1 MKRTNHLLR
10 FVLTMVSAML
20 MAVWPPTVCAQKPI
34 RDGIKT
40 AVRIG
45 QASSKALQGY
55 QEAQRAAQRA
65 AQNQQMEMRRS
76 AQHPTPKI
84 EHQMI
89 GAKPAKELQQTVNK
103 YKRYYS
109 QYRLPS
115 FDHSALDSLMAPTL
129 YAKAIEALHHNDTT
143 RFASLVGQATEGNYA
158 PAQYAYALT
167 LFDQG
172 RKYEAKALKLVQ
184 SAAANKYGPAC
195 YLLSAC
201 YAHGLHGLKKD
212 STLSEKWLQESQ
224 KAGSMDAEILHG
236 FRALERGDSLQAMYH
251 WERAYRCDR
260 VGKARSKNDSIAY
273 PRYYFEQLTTNMQ
286 SFLPDMYDQ
295 LLQGHLT
302 HAQDQSAHQKCLSL
316 ANFIATHYST
326 PYSHW
331 VTGIYELGYAGVVP
345 ANPTSALR
353 HYHLAADSIPQAK
366 KEMADFYLTGNGT
379 APDTLHAM
387 QLYRQ
392 SAEQGCPEAMYM
404 LTCLSVE
411 RGDYAE
417 ALKWGTRQELADS
430 ADVQYLMGAVHVMQ
444 HNYAESLAPLRRASA
459 AGYAEAMW
467 LAYAVCTQHL
477 NDSVQGFAFLHQA
490 AEAGHADALNDLG
503 TCYLNGECVERNVAK
518 AITLFEQAWEAGCTE
533 AYTNLGLV
541 CYADKKAYGLKPDR
555 QRAADYWRQGTEK
568 GNPNSTYCYALC
580 LLKGHGVKK
589 DKAKAA
595 QLMRQAADA
604 GSEEARDYLAA
615 HPQKVR

>member
-20 MAVWPPTVCAQKPI
+20 MAVWPQTVCAQKPI
-34 RDGIKT
+34 RDGLKT

-45 QASSKALQGY
+45 QAGSKALQGY
-55 QEAQRAAQRA
+55 K
-65 AQNQQMEMRRS
+65 NTLP
-76 AQHPTPKI
+76 PTPKI
-84 EHQMI
+84 NPS
-89 GAKPAKELQQTVNK
+89 PAGVNFSKDLQDL
-103 YKRYYS
+103 
-109 QYRLPS
+109 LPS
-115 FDHSALDSLMAPTL
+115 PELRKQSEEAKRWSERQKRLSEERRKQMNILMAPTL
-129 YAKAIEALHHNDTT
+129 YAQAIEALHRNDTT
-143 RFASLVGQATEGNYA
+143 RFAFLMPQAAEGNYA

-167 LFDQG
+167 LFEHG

-184 SAAANKYGPAC
+184 SAAANKYGPAG

-212 STLSEKWLQESQ
+212 STLSEKWLQKSQ
-224 KAGSMDAEILHG
+224 KAGSMDAEILVG
-236 FRALERGDSLQAMYH
+236 LRALERGDSLQAMYH
-251 WERAYRCDR
+251 WERVYRCDLA
-260 VGKARSKNDSIAY
+260 GKARLKNDSIAY

-286 SFLPDMYDQ
+286 SFLPDMYD
-295 LLQGHLT
+295 LMLQAHLT
-302 HAQDQSAHQKCLSL
+302 HAQDQRSHQKCLSL

-331 VTGIYELGYAGVVP
+331 VTGIYELGYAHAVP

-366 KEMADFYLTGNGT
+366 KEMADIYLTGNGT

-392 SAEQGCPEAMYM
+392 SAGQGCPEAMYM
-404 LTCLSVE
+404 LTCLSVGQ
-411 RGDYAE
+411 GDYGE
-417 ALKWGTRQELADS
+417 ALKWGARQELADS

-444 HNYAESLAPLRRASA
+444 HNYAESLAPLRRASE

-467 LAYAVCTQHL
+467 LAYAVCTEHL
-477 NDSVQGFAFLHQA
+477 NDSVQGFAFLQQA
-490 AEAGHADALNDLG
+490 ADAGHAEALNDLG
-503 TCYLNGECVERNVAK
+503 TCYLNGEHVERNVAK
-518 AITLFEQAWEAGCTE
+518 AIALFEKAKDAGCAE
-533 AYTNLGLV
+533 ANTNLGLV
-541 CYADKKAYGLKPDR
+541 CYADKKVYGLKPDR

-568 GNPNSTYCYALC
+568 GDPNSTYCYALC

-595 QLMRQAADA
+595 QLMRQAADD

-615 HPQKVR
+615 HPEKVR

>member
-20 MAVWPPTVCAQKPI
+20 MTVWPQTVCAQKPI
-34 RDGIKT
+34 RDGLKT
-40 AVRIG
+40 AKRIG
-45 QASSKALQGY
+45 QAGSKALQGY
-55 QEAQRAAQRA
+55 
-65 AQNQQMEMRRS
+65 NVPLP
-76 AQHPTPKI
+76 PTPKI
-84 EHQMI
+84 NPS
-89 GAKPAKELQQTVNK
+89 PAGVNISKDLQK
-103 YKRYYS
+103 L
-109 QYRLPS
+109 LPS
-115 FDHSALDSLMAPTL
+115 PELRKQSEEAKRWSERIKRLSEERRKQINILLAPTF
-129 YAKAIEALHHNDTT
+129 YAKAIEALHRNDTT
-143 RFASLVGQATEGNYA
+143 RFASLMSQASEGNYA

-167 LFDQG
+167 LFNQG

-201 YAHGLHGLKKD
+201 YAHGLYGLKKD
-212 STLSEKWLQESQ
+212 STLSEKWLQKSE
-224 KAGSMDAEILHG
+224 KAGSMDAEIVLG
-236 FRALERGDSLQAMYH
+236 LRALERGDSLQAMNH
-251 WERAYRCDR
+251 WQRAYRCDMA
-260 VGKARSKNDSIAY
+260 GKARSKNDSIAY
-273 PRYYFEQLTTNMQ
+273 PRYYFELLTTNMQ
-286 SFLPDMYDQ
+286 SFLPYMYDQ
-295 LLQGHLT
+295 LLQGHLA
-302 HAQDQSAHQKCLSL
+302 HAQNQRSHQKCLSL

-331 VTGIYELGYAGVVP
+331 VTGIYEQGYAGVVP

-353 HYHLAADSIPQAK
+353 HYQLAADSIPQAK
-366 KEMADFYLTGNGT
+366 KELADIYLTGNGT

-404 LTCLSVE
+404 LTCLSVQ
-411 RGDYAE
+411 RGDYGE
-417 ALKWGTRQELADS
+417 ALKWGTRQEMADS
-430 ADVQYLMGAVHVMQ
+430 ADVQYLMGYTYFAQ
-444 HNYAESLAPLRRASA
+444 QDYAKSLAPLRRASA

-467 LAYAVCTQHL
+467 LAYAVCTEHL
-477 NDSVQGFAFLHQA
+477 NDSVQGFAFLQQA
-490 AEAGHADALNDLG
+490 AETGHADALNDLG
-503 TCYLNGECVERNVAK
+503 TCYLNGEHVERNVAK
-518 AITLFEQAWEAGCTE
+518 AIALFEKAKDAGCAE
-533 AYTNLGLV
+533 ANTNLGLV
-541 CYADKKAYGLKPDR
+541 CYADKKVYGLKPDR

-604 GSEEARDYLAA
+604 GSEEARDYLAT
-615 HPQKVR
+615 HPEKVR